1 MKLASCR
8 KARPPARQARS
19 APSDRPRA
27 SVLPRRRD
35 DGAPPRRR
43 DDGALTLS
51 YVIVIP
57 VFLAGIMLIVQAC
70 VWYLARE
77 TAIGAARQGADV
89 ARTAHPPPGRG
100 AQAAVVY
107 ARHAAPG
114 FLLEPSASAAG
125 SSAATVRIRVT
136 GWVPSLVPGMVFTVS
151 EVVTAPVERFAAVG
165 REAAGPDVLE
175 LGRLKAAGGRHA
187 G

>member
-1 MKLASCR
+1 MVRRLV
-8 KARPPARQARS
+8 
-19 APSDRPRA
+19 PSGRGRT
-27 SVLPRRRD
+27 
-35 DGAPPRRR
+35 GAAWLRR

-51 YVIVIP
+51 YVIIIP
-57 VFLAGIMLIVQAC
+57 VFLAGIMVIVQAC

-100 AQAAVVY
+100 AQAAVIF
-107 ARHAAPG
+107 ARQAAPG

-136 GWVPSLVPGMVFTVS
+136 GRVPSLVPGMVLTVS
-151 EVVTAPVERFAAVG
+151 EVVTAPVERFTAESGGFSNSEELLAASHQGVSS
-165 REAAGPDVLE
+165 
-175 LGRLKAAGGRHA
+175 GGRV
-187 G
+187 

>member
-1 MKLASCR
+1 MKRASCR
-8 KARPPARQARS
+8 ESRPPLRPARS
-19 APSDRPRA
+19 GPSDRPRA
-27 SVLPRRRD
+27 RALRL
-35 DGAPPRRR
+35 RR

-57 VFLAGIMLIVQAC
+57 VFLAGIMVIVQAC

-89 ARTAHPPPGRG
+89 ARTSHPPPGRG
-100 AQAAVVY
+100 ARAAVVY
-107 ARHAAPG
+107 ARQAAPG
-114 FLLEPSASAAG
+114 FLLGPSASAAG

-136 GWVPSLVPGMVFTVS
+136 GRVPSLVPGMVLTVS
-151 EVVTAPVERFAAVG
+151 EVVTAPVERFSAAG
-165 REAAGPDVLE
+165 REAAGPDALA
-175 LGRLKAAGGRHA
+175 LAWLKAAGGRHA

>member
-8 KARPPARQARS
+8 KKRPPARQARC

-27 SVLPRRRD
+27 SALPRH
-35 DGAPPRRR
+35 R

-57 VFLAGIMLIVQAC
+57 VFLAGIMVIVQAC